1 MLSKLKREKEGV
13 GVGMGEEG
21 SIGPR
26 DVERIST
33 RRTIEVLEGWG
44 G

>member
-1 MLSKLKREKEGV
+1 MLSKLKREFGR
-13 GVGMGEEG
+13 GRGWGEEG